1 MIHGIIAVDK
11 PLEWTSHDVVGR
23 IRRVAEQRQVGHA
36 GTLDP
41 LASGVLIVLAGHATK
56 LSKYVMQGDK
66 TYDATVI
73 LGATTVTDDAE
84 APPEPVADA
93 THLQLD
99 EIEAC
104 IQHFQG
110 AIAQVPPAYAAIK
123 RGGEK
128 LYVLARRGVAVKR
141 EPRQVKIY
149 SIEVLEWKSPH
160 LELRIKCG
168 AGTYIRS
175 LARDLGAE
183 LKVGGYLG
191 ALRRTRSG
199 GFLEGDCVPLD
210 QLQTYADLTQ
220 ALLPIERAIEHMRP
234 VALDSNGVSAI
245 GHGQTVP
252 MDGDWDGEVALFDGL
267 GTLVA
272 LGVASGRVVQPH
284 RVFVSEGDVHED
296 G

>member
-23 IRRVAEQRQVGHA
+23 IRRVAGQRQVGHA

-41 LASGVLIVLAGHATK
+41 LATGVLIVLAGHVTK

-66 TYDATVI
+66 TYDATVV
-73 LGATTVTDDAE
+73 LGATTVTDDGE

-99 EIEAC
+99 EIDVC
-104 IQHFQG
+104 IRHFQG

-123 RGGEK
+123 RSGEK
-128 LYVLARRGVAVKR
+128 LYALARRGVEVER
-141 EPRQVKIY
+141 EPRQVEIY
-149 SIEVLEWKSPH
+149 SIEVLDWRPPC
-160 LELRIKCG
+160 LELRIKCA
-168 AGTYIRS
+168 AGTYVRS

-191 ALRRTRSG
+191 ALRRIRSG
-199 GFLEGDCVPLD
+199 DFRDQDCVPLD
-210 QLQTYADLTQ
+210 QLQTRADLTQ
-220 ALLPIERAIEHMRP
+220 ALLPIERAIEGMGR
-234 VALDSNGVSAI
+234 VVLDSDGVAAI
-245 GHGQTVP
+245 GHGQSVP
-252 MDGDWDGEVALFDGL
+252 MDGDADGEVALFDAL
-267 GTLVA
+267 GTLVG
-272 LGVASGRVVQPH
+272 LGVASGHVVQPH